1 MHGFP
6 TETEEEAMMTLN
18 FIKSIKWIDFPYLH
32 NVRIFPGTELEHFAL
47 EAGIPKEMIKESQD
61 MSYHELS
68 PTLPFSTKF
77 TMAVR
82 TSFVQEYVFNK
93 ERLLSRLPYQMMHFT
108 EDELNQKYNSYFP
121 TPKIKSFNDFLD
133 YAKIDRTQLGVEECL
148 DEKNV
153 RIPNLK
159 SKLKKIFPKKK
170 LKKTKNRFKLFFN

>member
-82 TSFVQEYVFNK
+82 TSLF
-93 ERLLSRLPYQMMHFT
+93 
-108 EDELNQKYNSYFP
+108 
-121 TPKIKSFNDFLD
+121 KSM
-133 YAKIDRTQLGVEECL
+133 CL
-148 DEKNV
+148 TRKGY
-153 RIPNLK
+153 
-159 SKLKKIFPKKK
+159 
-170 LKKTKNRFKLFFN
+170 